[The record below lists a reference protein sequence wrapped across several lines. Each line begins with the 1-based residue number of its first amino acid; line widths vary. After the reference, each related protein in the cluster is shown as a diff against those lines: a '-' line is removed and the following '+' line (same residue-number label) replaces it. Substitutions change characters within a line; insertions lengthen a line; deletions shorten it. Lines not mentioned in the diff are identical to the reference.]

1 MASSG
6 CRARVSFLLVVLAFA
21 AAAGCA
27 GRTAGPAARDAAT
40 GNASASSTG
49 TAATALTAS
58 PAQDPG
64 IELPAGPGRELLL
77 SRCLGCHNLGG
88 LELFDDFYTREDWQ
102 MLLETMVAHGAQMDA
117 AELEVVADYLGLHYS
132 QPP

>member
-6 CRARVSFLLVVLAFA
+6 CRALASLLLALLGLA
-21 AAAGCA
+21 AIAGCA
-27 GRTAGPAARDAAT
+27 GR
-40 GNASASSTG
+40 ASAPT
-49 TAATALTAS
+49 TDEAAL

-64 IELPAGPGRELLL
+64 VELPSGAGRELLL

-88 LELFDDFYTREDWQ
+88 LELFADFYTREDWL
-102 MLLETMVAHGAQMDA
+102 MLLETMVAHGAQVDA
-117 AELEVVADYLGLHYS
+117 AEVEVIADYLGLHYS

>member
-6 CRARVSFLLVVLAFA
+6 CRALASFLLLLPGLAA
-21 AAAGCA
+21 ITGCA
-27 GRTAGPAARDAAT
+27 GRAEPRSAREATLTDAAV
-40 GNASASSTG
+40 AV
-49 TAATALTAS
+49 L

-77 SRCLGCHNLGG
+77 SRCLGCHDLGG
-88 LELFDDFYTREDWQ
+88 LELFGDFYTREDWL
-102 MLLETMVAHGAQMDA
+102 MLLETMVAHGAQADA
-117 AELEVVADYLGLHYS
+117 TELEVIADYLGLHYS